1 MNKLILSLILIGGGV
16 ALMVFGA
23 RRADSVKGM
32 ADEVG
37 AKLAN
42 TWDGKARQPEHIWY
56 YVGGGAL
63 VLAGV
68 VTALRKSRG
77 V

>member
-1 MNKLILSLILIGGGV
+1 MNKLIVTLILVGGGIT
-16 ALMVFGA
+16 LIVFGM
-23 RRADSVKGM
+23 RRADSVTGI

-56 YVGGGAL
+56 YVGGG
-63 VLAGV
+63 VLILGGV
-68 VTALRKSRG
+68 VTALRKG
-77 V
+77 PAA

>member
-1 MNKLILSLILIGGGV
+1 MYKLILSLILIGGGV
-16 ALMVFGA
+16 ALIVYGT
-23 RRADSVKGM
+23 RRADSVTGI

-42 TWDGKARQPEHIWY
+42 TWDGKARQPDHIWY

-63 VLAGV
+63 VLSGV
-68 VTALRKSRG
+68 VVALRKSPG
-77 V
+77 A

>member
-1 MNKLILSLILIGGGV
+1 MNKLILSLILIGGGI
-16 ALMVFGA
+16 ALIVHGT
-23 RRADSVKGM
+23 RRADSVTGI

-42 TWDGKARQPEHIWY
+42 TWDGKARQPDHIWY

-68 VTALRKSRG
+68 VAALRKSPG
-77 V
+77 A

>member
-1 MNKLILSLILIGGGV
+1 MNKLILSLILIAGGI
-16 ALMVFGA
+16 ALIVYGT
-23 RRADSVKGM
+23 RRADSVTGI

-42 TWDGKARQPEHIWY
+42 TWDGKARQPDHVWY

-68 VTALRKSRG
+68 VAALRKSPG
-77 V
+77 S

>member
-1 MNKLILSLILIGGGV
+1 MNKLIFSLILIGGGI
-16 ALMVFGA
+16 ALIVLGT
-23 RRADSVKGM
+23 RRSESVTGI

-42 TWDGKARQPEHIWY
+42 TWDGKARQPDHIWY

-68 VTALRKSRG
+68 VTALRKSPG
-77 V
+77 A

>member
-1 MNKLILSLILIGGGV
+1 MNKLILSLILIGGGI
-16 ALMVFGA
+16 ALIVFGT
-23 RRADSVKGM
+23 RRADSVTGI

-37 AKLAN
+37 AKVAN
-42 TWDGKARQPEHIWY
+42 AWDGQARQPDHIWY

-68 VTALRKSRG
+68 VVALRKSPG
-77 V
+77 A

>member
-1 MNKLILSLILIGGGV
+1 MSKLILSLILIGGGI
-16 ALMVFGA
+16 ALIVYGT
-23 RRADSVKGM
+23 RRADSVTGI

-42 TWDGKARQPEHIWY
+42 TWDGQARQPDHIWY
-56 YVGGGAL
+56 YVGGGVL

-68 VTALRKSRG
+68 VVALRKSPG
-77 V
+77 A

>member
-1 MNKLILSLILIGGGV
+1 MNKFILPLILIGGGI
-16 ALMVFGA
+16 ALIVFGT
-23 RRADSVKGM
+23 RRSESVTGI

-42 TWDGKARQPEHIWY
+42 TWDGQARQPDHIWY
-56 YVGGGAL
+56 YAGGGVL

-68 VTALRKSRG
+68 VAAVRKSPG
-77 V
+77 A

>member
-1 MNKLILSLILIGGGV
+1 MNKLILPLILIVGGI
-16 ALMVFGA
+16 ALIVFGT
-23 RRADSVKGM
+23 RRADSVTGL

-42 TWDGKARQPEHIWY
+42 KWDGQARQPVHVWY
-56 YVGGGAL
+56 YAGGGVL

-68 VTALRKSRG
+68 VAALRKSPG
-77 V
+77 A